1 MKARVTKHLNIRTGA
16 PKILPNNNP
25 GYYDP
30 GDTIDIVDIV
40 VGQEYKGNNV
50 WYKLA
55 DSGYVWS
62 GGVKR
67 SDDSLQPAVS
77 SPQVAGRIQF
87 DLPNLI
93 NFDGGL
99 SLTSNGAGGVV
110 AILDS
115 GISHATLQE
124 KIIREFDF
132 IKNTTIAKDVY
143 GHGTKVAGIIASGGP
158 VIKGLS
164 SLCSLINFRVAD
176 DNGVVTSDPV
186 FAALD
191 ALDKSQ
197 PLVDVINLSLEISPD
212 LIPFIQPIINSLM
225 SKGTVTVVAAGN
237 NNVMNNIAA
246 LANTIKV
253 GVIDKNE
260 FTNIQ
265 RVGLGKPFHCA
276 FVNTPIVSTFLND
289 GYDSIGHVSAYA
301 AVVSGSICS
310 LLREP
315 GNLNLEGAQRLTA
328 VETFLSS
335 GSFTIKNE
343 LLPEYFKPLKP

>member
-1 MKARVTKHLNIRTGA
+1 MKARVTRHLNIRTGA
-16 PKILPNNNP
+16 PKILSNNNP
-25 GYYDP
+25 GYYNP

-40 VGQEYKGNNV
+40 IGQEYKGNNV

-67 SDDSLQPAVS
+67 SDDSLQPVLS
-77 SPQVAGRIQF
+77 SPTVPGKIQV
-87 DLPNLI
+87 DLPRLI
-93 NFDGGL
+93 NFNGGL

-110 AILDS
+110 AVLDS
-115 GISHATLQE
+115 GISHATLQG

-132 IKNTTIAKDVY
+132 VKNMATAKDAY
-143 GHGTKVAGIIASGGP
+143 GHGTKVAGIIASEGP

-164 SLCSLINFRVAD
+164 SLCSVINFRVAD

-191 ALDKSQ
+191 MLDKSQ
-197 PLVDVINLSLEISPD
+197 SLVDVINLSLEISPG
-212 LIPFIQPIINSLM
+212 LIPFIQPIINNLM

-237 NNVMNNIAA
+237 NNVINSIAG

-253 GVIDKNE
+253 GTIDKNQ
-260 FTNIQ
+260 FANIQ
-265 RVGLGKPFHCA
+265 REGLNRLYHCA
-276 FVNTPIVSTFLND
+276 FVDTPIVSTFLND
-289 GYDSIGHVSAYA
+289 GYDSIGYVSAYA

-315 GNLNLEGAQRLTA
+315 ANLNLKGAQRLTA

-335 GSFTIKNE
+335 GSFAIQGE
-343 LLPEYFKPLKP
+343 LLPEYFKLLKP

>member
-25 GYYDP
+25 GYYDA

-40 VGQEYKGNNV
+40 IGQEYKGNNV

-67 SDDSLQPAVS
+67 SDDSLQPALS
-77 SPQVAGRIQF
+77 SLPVAGKIQV
-87 DLPNLI
+87 DLPDLV
-93 NFDGGL
+93 NFNGDL
-99 SLTSNGAGGVV
+99 SLTSHGVGGVV

-115 GISHATLQE
+115 GISHATLE
-124 KIIREFDF
+124 GKIIREFDF
-132 IKNTTIAKDVY
+132 VKNTARAKDVY
-143 GHGTKVAGIIASGGP
+143 GHGTKVAGIIASEGP
-158 VIKGLS
+158 VIKGVS
-164 SLCSLINFRVAD
+164 SRCSLINFRVAD
-176 DNGVVTSDPV
+176 DNGVITSDPV

-197 PLVDVINLSLEISPD
+197 SLIDVINLSFDISPD
-212 LIPFIQPIINSLM
+212 LIPFIQPIINRLM
-225 SKGTVTVVAAGN
+225 SKGTVIVIAAGN
-237 NNVMNNIAA
+237 NNVMNSIAG

-253 GVIDKNE
+253 GAIDKNE
-260 FTNIQ
+260 FKNIQ
-265 RVGLGKPFHCA
+265 REGLNRLFHCV
-276 FVNTPIVSTFLND
+276 FVDTPIVSTFLND

-301 AVVSGSICS
+301 AVVSGVICS

-315 GNLNLEGAQRLTA
+315 PNLNLEGAQRLTA
-328 VETFLSS
+328 AEAFLSS
-335 GSFTIKNE
+335 GSFAIKNE
-343 LLPEYFKPLKP
+343 VLAEYFKPLKP